1 MHAKTANTM
10 IGLHGLRTIALVALL
25 LPTAGCGSSQNR
37 DRVPVFPTKGSVK
50 LEGTSPKGALI
61 VLHPKRGKQASD
73 GNAIRPYATI
83 HSDVTFELTSYDS
96 NDGAP
101 AGEYSVTVELR
112 KVIKYPNG
120 GAGPG
125 PNLVPKKYTKPDTSP
140 LLVQIQP
147 GLNDLPPLVLK

>member
-1 MHAKTANTM
+1 MLGSA
-10 IGLHGLRTIALVALL
+10 ISIRRLRSIALLALL

-61 VLHPKRGKQASD
+61 VLHPKNGKHSSD
-73 GNAIRPYATI
+73 GYTLRPHGTIRG
-83 HSDVTFELTSYDS
+83 DGTFELTSYET

-101 AGEYSVTVELR
+101 VGEYAVTLELR
-112 KVIKYPNG
+112 KVIKFPNG

-140 LLVQIQP
+140 LLVQIQSGP
-147 GLNDLPPLVLK
+147 NDLPPLVVK